1 MQKVRQE
8 QQDHDINLI
17 IDEERW
23 QSQPLPYNK
32 LIPAIIEI
40 VLKIELISDFV
51 ELNIRLTN
59 DEVMQQLNKDF
70 LNLDKPT
77 NVLSFPAHHDESIN
91 FFANN
96 NDLLPLG
103 DIAFGYE
110 TIDREANE
118 QGKTFKDH
126 FIHLLIHGTLHVL
139 GFDHLTDDEAEEME
153 ALEIHILKGLGINN
167 PYIEKENSLA

>member
-1 MQKVRQE
+1 MEKVRQIR
-8 QQDHDINLI
+8 QDHEINLI

-23 QSQPLPYNK
+23 QSHPLPYNK

-40 VLKIELISDFV
+40 VLKVELISDFI
-51 ELNIRLTN
+51 ELNIRLTS
-59 DEVMQQLNKDF
+59 DDVMQQLNKDF
-70 LNLDKPT
+70 RNLDKPT
-77 NVLSFPAHHDESIN
+77 NVLSFPAYHEDGPN
-91 FFANN
+91 FFAS

-110 TIDREANE
+110 TIEREVKE

-126 FIHLLIHGTLHVL
+126 FIHLLIHGTLHLL

-153 ALEIHILKGLGINN
+153 ALEIRILKGLGIKN
-167 PYIEKENSLA
+167 PYEVEQNTLA